1 MAMHFR
7 LLAWFFALPLFAC
20 SEINSG
26 WTVDGGGYMNLDVNG
41 ESVRMEIDPD
51 DGDVDLR
58 LNKHYVTFLGK
69 NASGDA
75 LQVLVSK
82 PVLGKNVPQTN
93 PAYTYLVRENGLPAK
108 ILAAYSNEVR
118 FDQKDSI
125 LWSADLHLVFNACG
139 IDACDDSAKVVV
151 TGRMRYWVDPDDR

>member
-1 MAMHFR
+1 MAMR
-7 LLAWFFALPLFAC
+7 LRLSAWLFSFLLFAC

-26 WTVDGGGYMNLDVNG
+26 WTVDGGGYMKLEVNG
-41 ESVRMEIDPD
+41 ESVRLEIDPD

-75 LQVLVSK
+75 LQLLVNK

-93 PAYTYLVRENGLPAK
+93 PSYTYLVRGNGLPAR
-108 ILAAYSNEVR
+108 ILVADSSEVR

-125 LWSADLHLVFNACG
+125 LWSADLHLVFNRCG
-139 IDACDDSAKVVV
+139 IDSCDDSLKVVV